1 MRDVFP
7 HCAEEESVAKRLVT
21 HRASKWLNGNLNA
34 DLSVFKPVFLFTM
47 LYHQLASSTQSRL
60 IIFQMKTHRMDDRW
74 DHSLPLG
81 PNMVWKEPFLSLAKQ
96 NWRLPIKLQKSFF

>member
-1 MRDVFP
+1 MRDIFP

-21 HRASKWLNGNLNA
+21 HRASKWLNGHLNA
-34 DLSVFKPVFLFTM
+34 DLSVFKPVFLITV

-60 IIFQMKTHRMDDRW
+60 IIFQMKTCMNDRW

-81 PNMVWKEPFLSLAKQ
+81 PNMVWKETFLFLAKQ
-96 NWRLPIKLQKSFF
+96 NWSFPIKLQKSFF